1 MIEYG
6 TTGAIGDGKL
16 RLKCMALLLGRLNV
30 STSFFFCFN
39 MEVSLSFRL
48 TLLSFYVSLQWVETS
63 FSCQTALTDKPAN

>member
-30 STSFFFCFN
+30 STSFFFF
-39 MEVSLSFRL
+39 VSTWKFLCPSG
-48 TLLSFYVSLQWVETS
+48 
-63 FSCQTALTDKPAN
+63 